1 MDKVASTSEFTEHYG
16 PVALVTGASS
26 GIGKSFAESLA
37 AQGFDLVLVARRLER
52 LEALAD
58 ELRSAHDINVN
69 VHRVDL
75 ADGGAAHQILDVT
88 SLLDVGLVVSNAG
101 TGDKGRFESG
111 DAGVM
116 TETLMVNCL
125 EASGTREQATG

>member
-1 MDKVASTSEFTEHYG
+1 MSKASMSDFTKRYG

>member
-1 MDKVASTSEFTEHYG
+1 LASPSR
-16 PVALVTGASS
+16 S
-26 GIGKSFAESLA
+26 SLA